1 MKYDGDRNFPCC
13 QIHEEHKPQKSDIA
27 QNQILLKKTNYIVN
41 KENLDRGN
49 SKSQGD
55 EAIIYYYVP
64 NKDEEDVLTSDSH
77 ETKSD
82 EEQKK
87 EVAIYNIINV
97 TPPLG
102 EMFKD
107 STPAISDS
115 EDQQ

>member
-1 MKYDGDRNFPCC
+1 MNIIND
-13 QIHEEHKPQKSDIA
+13 
-27 QNQILLKKTNYIVN
+27 L
-41 KENLDRGN
+41 LDRGN

-55 EAIIYYYVP
+55 EAIICYYVP
-64 NKDEEDVLTSDSH
+64 NKNEEDVLTSDSH

-97 TPPLG
+97 TTPLG

-115 EDQQ
+115 EDQQSLIQLSGNVEAIADEIRSPKIF